1 VSVGPLGIP
10 DEAGVGGP
18 VLVLADF
25 DRLGRM
31 WNAWAIV
38 DELGDVQGA
47 VVDVEDAVQW
57 EGASVA
63 RAKAIVYSNCGGT
76 HRRRMRLRSRRP
88 CRLPP

>member
-1 VSVGPLGIP
+1 MSVNPVGIP

-38 DELGDVQGA
+38 DDLGDVQGA
-47 VVDVEDAVQW
+47 YVDCEGAVQW
-57 EGASVA
+57 EGASVGRA
-63 RAKAIVYSNCGGT
+63 RGIVAAHCG
-76 HRRRMRLRSRRP
+76 
-88 CRLPP
+88 